1 MNKYDVAVLISI
13 SLLVILV
20 LGVCLSSHNKGSR
33 EKVQTTTSATNPPPL
48 QNIFSPNNLAK
59 LEKDGL
65 LFHDMIPSSPPI
77 IVASCT
83 RKSLPKPEEYPK
95 DYSKLTD
102 VSRVISA
109 VASRAEGSGLC
120 QEVSLSR
127 GLDNILWLAGMIP
140 NNKYVFTLR
149 NTQTTKKFIYTANA
163 QGRIFLAN
171 QPFPIR
177 AFYLYE
183 YRLSPVCDDKT
194 GGWSPTVSG
203 EQVFGATQGEPVY
216 ASVDTMD
223 SGGCTRVHVASD
235 KEILMSNCTACAE
248 KDIDVWMVGTLLAGS
263 KKVRGGILELLDDN
277 NSKLPIPT

>member
-1 MNKYDVAVLISI
+1 
-13 SLLVILV
+13 
-20 LGVCLSSHNKGSR
+20 
-33 EKVQTTTSATNPPPL
+33 
-48 QNIFSPNNLAK
+48 
-59 LEKDGL
+59 
-65 LFHDMIPSSPPI
+65 
-77 IVASCT
+77 
-83 RKSLPKPEEYPK
+83 
-95 DYSKLTD
+95 
-102 VSRVISA
+102 
-109 VASRAEGSGLC
+109 
-120 QEVSLSR
+120 
-127 GLDNILWLAGMIP
+127 MIP

-177 AFYLYE
+177 AFDLYE

-216 ASVDTMD
+216 ASVNTMD

-235 KEILMSNCTACAE
+235 KEILMPNCTACAE
-248 KDIDVWMVGTLLAGS
+248 KVTEVWMVGTMLAGS